1 MADRTDRRT
10 DHARRRRVDQLIARV
25 RRARDEIVDK
35 GLEAVHGPEPGD
47 AEPRDA
53 EPRQDGVARA
63 DPPRASDDGAKP
75 RPVSP
80 ADS

>member
-1 MADRTDRRT
+1 VADRTDRRT

-35 GLEAVHGPEPGD
+35 GLEAVHGPK
-47 AEPRDA
+47 PRDA
-53 EPRQDGVARA
+53 PPRDDGVAHA
-63 DPPRASDDGAKP
+63 DPPRVPDDGAKP
-75 RPVSP
+75 RPVTP